1 MRIAAIGLGIFVLST
16 DLLTKSLVKNWTW
29 LYENDY
35 TVIDGFFTLQLVRNE
50 GIAFGLL
57 HETSSQW
64 KPLVLSAI
72 AITAISVVGY
82 YLARTPSSDRFS
94 LLSLGLLL
102 GGIMGNLIDRIMNGY
117 VVDFLTLHWKD
128 QFAWPTFNIADAAIT
143 TGVFIILA
151 RTIFTSSE
159 EAQKGVAA
167 LLLIPFSSLIVGA
180 QDTGGIVEKLQA
192 KYEEVDSFRARFQ
205 QTISS
210 RGIEQSESGI
220 VMMKRPG
227 RMYWEYHNP
236 TEKYFVADGK
246 KTYFY
251 VPQHHQV
258 MVMELDLE
266 SADSPLLFLLGK
278 GSFEQD
284 FEIKIEEHSEPEG
297 LSSPLVLRLI
307 PREPHPE
314 FTELLLEIDPASY
327 MIHKL
332 TVIEP
337 IGQQNEY
344 LLTDIQENV
353 KIPDRQFR
361 LKIPS
366 NVEVIEQ

>member
-1 MRIAAIGLGIFVLST
+1 MLSA
-16 DLLTKSLVKNWTW
+16 DLLTKFWVKNWAW
-29 LYENDY
+29 LYSHDY
-35 TVIDGFFTLQLVRNE
+35 PVIDGLFTIQLVRNE

-57 HETSSQW
+57 HSVESYW
-64 KPLVLSAI
+64 KPLILSAI
-72 AITAISVVGY
+72 AITAIAVVGY
-82 YLARTPSSDRFS
+82 YLVKTPTSDRFS
-94 LLSLGLLL
+94 LLSFGLLL
-102 GGIMGNLIDRIMNGY
+102 GGIMGNLVDRMMHGY

-143 TGVFIILA
+143 TGVFIILV
-151 RTIFTSSE
+151 RTLLSSSE
-159 EAQKGVAA
+159 EAQKGAAA
-167 LLLIPFSSLIVGA
+167 LILLPFSIFMSGA
-180 QDTGGIVEKLQA
+180 QDANGIVEKLQA
-192 KYEEVDSFRARFQ
+192 KYEEVESFSARFE
-205 QTISS
+205 QTLSS
-210 RGIEQSESGI
+210 RGIRQSESGI

-227 RMYWEYHNP
+227 KMYWEYHNP

-246 KTYFY
+246 KAYFY
-251 VPQHHQV
+251 VPQYNQV
-258 MVMELDLE
+258 MVSELDLE
-266 SADSPLLFLLGK
+266 NADSPLLFLLGK
-278 GSFEQD
+278 GNFEQD
-284 FEIKIEEHSEPEG
+284 FEIETAEDSTKTDQ
-297 LSSPLVLRLI
+297 LSGLVLRLI

-314 FTELLLEIDPASY
+314 FTQLLLEIDPVSF
-327 MIHKL
+327 MIQKL

>member
-1 MRIAAIGLGIFVLST
+1 MRIAAIGLGILVLSI
-16 DLLTKSLVKNWTW
+16 DLLTKSLIKNWSW
-29 LYENDY
+29 LYKNDY
-35 TVIDGFFTLQLVRNE
+35 PVIDGFFTLQLVRNE

-57 HETSSQW
+57 HEANSQW
-64 KPLVLSAI
+64 KPVVLSAI
-72 AITAISVVGY
+72 AITAIAVVGY
-82 YLARTPSSDRFS
+82 YLARTPTSDRFS
-94 LLSLGLLL
+94 LLSFGLLL
-102 GGIMGNLIDRIMNGY
+102 GGIMGNLIDRVMNGY
-117 VVDFLTLHWKD
+117 VIDFLTLHWKD

-151 RTIFTSSE
+151 RTIFASSE
-159 EAQKGVAA
+159 GTQKGLAA
-167 LLLIPFSSLIVGA
+167 VLLIPFSSLIVGA
-180 QDTGGIVEKLQA
+180 QDTSGIMEKLQA

-205 QTISS
+205 QTMSS
-210 RGIEQSESGI
+210 RGIEQRESGI

-251 VPQHHQV
+251 VPQHRQI

-278 GSFEQD
+278 GSFEKD
-284 FEIKIEEHSEPEG
+284 FEIEIEEHNIAEDQ
-297 LSSPLVLRLI
+297 SSPLILHLI

-314 FTELLLEIDPASY
+314 FTELILEVDPVSY

-332 TVIEP
+332 TVVEP

-353 KIPDRQFR
+353 KIPDRQFK

>member
-16 DLLTKSLVKNWTW
+16 DLLTKFWVKNWSW
-29 LYENDY
+29 LYDHNY
-35 TVIDGFFTLQLVRNE
+35 PVIEGLFKIQLVRNE

-57 HETSSQW
+57 HSVDSQW
-64 KPLVLSAI
+64 KPLILSAI
-72 AITAISVVGY
+72 AITAIAVVGY
-82 YLARTPSSDRFS
+82 YLARTPPSDRLS
-94 LLSLGLLL
+94 LLSFGLLL
-102 GGIMGNLIDRIMNGY
+102 GGIMGNLVDRMMNGY
-117 VVDFLTLHWKD
+117 VIDFLTLHWKD
-128 QFAWPTFNIADAAIT
+128 QFAWPTFNVADAAIT
-143 TGVFIILA
+143 TGVLIILA
-151 RTIFTSSE
+151 RSILASSE
-159 EAQKGVAA
+159 ETQKGAVA
-167 LLLIPFSSLIVGA
+167 LLLIPFASFMSGV
-180 QDTGGIVEKLQA
+180 QDTSGIVEKLQA
-192 KYEEVDSFRARFQ
+192 KYEEVDSFKARFK

-210 RGIEQSESGI
+210 RGIRQSESGI

-251 VPQHHQV
+251 VPKYKQV
-258 MVMELDLE
+258 MVSELDFE

-278 GSFEQD
+278 GDFEQD
-284 FEIKIEEHSEPEG
+284 FEIETEEHTAPTDQDSG
-297 LSSPLVLRLI
+297 IVLRLI

-314 FTELLLEIDPASY
+314 FTQLLLEIDPVSF
-327 MIHKL
+327 MIRKL

-353 KIPDRQFR
+353 KIPDRQFK